1 MIDGLTNSNICL
13 KLVLCVVDDMAAVV
27 STSALPTIPSSL
39 TVEERVGSGDKD
51 NDANASMVVS
61 ALLLLLLISILDAK
75 NVFYVVM

>member
-1 MIDGLTNSNICL
+1 
-13 KLVLCVVDDMAAVV
+13 MAAVV